1 VPQSAV
7 RNWERGLSKQR
18 YRRVLVAGAVL
29 FGCWLLWSAR
39 ESLYPF
45 MAGAIFAFVLAPI
58 VDLVVSV
65 LPFRKTRPAL
75 AVGLAVAYVYLV
87 SILLLVGIGVQ
98 LVPRAGSQARE
109 LTDGVPAMVERARE
123 QFERSATWYEA
134 RVPEP
139 VKQQVEKSSQELAGR
154 AAEIGAGILERIVM
168 TLTGGVSSA
177 LAYIVVPF
185 WLFYVLKDRE
195 QAARAFYNLFPTS
208 VRPDVQVMS
217 QRASA
222 VLGSFI
228 RAQLLLSTVTGV
240 VTWIGLALLGVKFSL
255 ILGVINGIANLIP
268 VLGPMLGGIPI
279 LIVTAATRPGWDVLW
294 VFLFLFI
301 SQNLKDYILVPRVQG
316 QAVHMHPAI
325 ILVLLVIAGHIAGFW
340 GLLVAVPLAA
350 VARDCFLHIYRR
362 LSDDPSPPVALL
374 TVAEEQEQAA

>member
-1 VPQSAV
+1 
-7 RNWERGLSKQR
+7 
-18 YRRVLVAGAVL
+18 
-29 FGCWLLWSAR
+29 
-39 ESLYPF
+39 
-45 MAGAIFAFVLAPI
+45 MAGVILAFVLAPI
-58 VDLVVSV
+58 VDVVVSV

-87 SILLLVGIGVQ
+87 SILLIVGIGVQ
-98 LVPRAGSQARE
+98 LAPRAGSQARE
-109 LTDGVPAMVERARE
+109 LTDGVPTMVDRARE
-123 QFERSATWYEA
+123 QFERSATWYEE

-154 AAEIGAGILERIVM
+154 AAAIGAGILERIVM

-177 LAYIVVPF
+177 LAYVVVPF

-208 VRPDVQVMS
+208 VRPDVQVMTR
-217 QRASA
+217 QASA

-268 VLGPMLGGIPI
+268 VLGPMLGGVPV
-279 LIVTAATRPGWDVLW
+279 LVVTAATRPGWDVLW

-301 SQNLKDYILVPRVQG
+301 SQNLKDYVLVPRVQG

-325 ILVLLVIAGHIAGFW
+325 ILMLLVIAGHIAGFW

-350 VARDCFLHIYRR
+350 VARDCFLHIYHR
-362 LSDDPSPPVALL
+362 LSDEPDQAVNLPVP
-374 TVAEEQEQAA
+374 EQQDQAA